1 MKMTV
6 IAPFKRPKAL
16 DEDALDKMLITSY
29 REERSRR
36 VKHVD
41 DDFRNDIDMR
51 GMPTG
56 TFDLSQISM
65 HTPVEEMAFN
75 LLGGERVFLNT
86 NYRCKHCGMEFGMA
100 FPPLECPRCHTP
112 TYMGELNSYGA
123 FKR

>member
-1 MKMTV
+1 MTV
-6 IAPFKRPKAL
+6 VAPFQRPRAL
-16 DEDALDKMLITSY
+16 DEDALDKMLVTTY
-29 REERSRR
+29 RDERSRR

-75 LLGGERVFLNT
+75 LLGGKRIPLNT
-86 NYRCKHCGMEFGMA
+86 NYRCPHCGTEYGVA
-100 FPPLECPRCHTP
+100 FPPLYCNVCHRP
-112 TYMGELNSYGA
+112 TYMGELNEIGA
-123 FKR
+123 FRR

>member
-1 MKMTV
+1 MTV
-6 IAPFKRPKAL
+6 VAPFKRPRAL
-16 DEDALDKMLITSY
+16 DEDALDKMLVTSY

-36 VKHVD
+36 VRNVD

-65 HTPVEEMAFN
+65 HTPVQEMAFN
-75 LLGGERVFLNT
+75 LLGGVRNPING
-86 NYRCKHCGMEFGMA
+86 NYICPHCGNEMA
-100 FPPLECPRCHTP
+100 LAIPPLFCPRCKRP
-112 TYMGELNSYGA
+112 TYMNELKEYGA

>member
-1 MKMTV
+1 MTTV
-6 IAPFKRPKAL
+6 APFKRPRAL

-41 DDFRNDIDMR
+41 DDFRNDIDTR

-75 LLGGERVFLNT
+75 LLGGKRVFLNT
-86 NYRCKHCGMEFGMA
+86 NYRCPHCGTEYGMA
-100 FPPLECPRCHTP
+100 FPPLYCNVCHRP
-112 TYMGELNSYGA
+112 TYMGELNEIGA
-123 FKR
+123 FRR

>member
-1 MKMTV
+1 MTTV
-6 IAPFKRPKAL
+6 APFKRPRAL

-41 DDFRNDIDMR
+41 DDFRNDIDTR

-75 LLGGERVFLNT
+75 LLGGKRVFLNT
-86 NYRCKHCGMEFGMA
+86 NYRCPHCGTEYGMA
-100 FPPLECPRCHTP
+100 FPPLYCNVCHRP
-112 TYMGELNSYGA
+112 TYMGELNEMGA
-123 FKR
+123 FRR